1 MTDEKLL
8 EYLKRVTA
16 DLHRTRE
23 QLRELQTRQPEPIA
37 IVGMGCRYPAAH
49 GPDELWR
56 LVADEVDA
64 TGPYPA
70 DRGWAALSERFG
82 MDSTGSGRGGFLD
95 DVAGFD
101 AAFFGVSPREALA
114 MSPQQ
119 RLLLETSW
127 EALEHAGIDPVALRG
142 SNTGVFAGI
151 NGDDYGTLMMSSDED
166 LGGYYN
172 TGAAPA
178 AGSGR
183 ISYALGLVG
192 PTVTVDTACSSSLV
206 ALHQAAHALRGG
218 ECDLALAGGV
228 TVMST
233 PSAFFDFGRQGG
245 LAADG
250 RCKSFAA
257 AADGTGWCEG
267 VGILVVEKLS
277 DAVRNGHRVHAVVR
291 GSAVNSDGASNGL
304 SAPNGPSQERVI
316 RAALAAAR
324 LSTRDVDVVEAHG
337 TGTTLGDPIE
347 AQALLATYGRER
359 PADRPLW
366 LGSIKSNMG
375 HAIAAAGVGGV
386 IKMVQAMRHG
396 SLPRTLHVDA
406 PTPEVDWTSGGVRL
420 LTDARD
426 WPETGEP
433 RRAGVSSF
441 GVTGTNVHVIVEQA
455 PAAEPA
461 EQAATGDALP
471 RVPWLLSARSADG
484 LRDQAA
490 SLASFVDGQDPADVA
505 YSLATTRAALEH
517 RAVVLGADRDEL
529 LAGLTALAEGKGG
542 PGVVTG
548 STRQAGRSA
557 WLFTGQGAQRLGMGR
572 ELHATFPAFAA
583 AFDAV
588 TAELDPHLPRP
599 LRDVVW
605 GDDVDALDQTRF
617 TQPALF
623 AIEVALFRLFESWGL
638 RPDHVAG
645 HSIGELAAAHVA
657 GVLSLADAAKL
668 VAARGT
674 LMQELP
680 AGGAMVAVQATE
692 AEVAAVLP
700 EDVSIAGVNAPNAVV
715 LSGPEQSVVDIAAR
729 FEKAKRL
736 AVSHAFHSAL
746 MDPMLD
752 AFHAVAAD
760 LTHEAPRIPLVST
773 VTGEP
778 ITEIDAGYWVRQ
790 ARGAVRF
797 ADTVATLAGL
807 GVTRYLEVGP
817 DAVLTGMAGQ
827 CLETPATLVPAQ
839 RRDRDETGAILE
851 ALAGLHVSGAGPDWA
866 AILTGNRVD
875 LPTYAF
881 AHQRFWLK
889 PGASGDPSGLGLV
902 PVTHNMLSAMVPHPE
917 SEEVVLT
924 GRLSLRTHPWLIGHT
939 LLGRVIVPGT
949 GYVEMAIEAGN
960 QVGCDYLEEMVLET
974 PLVVPDEGGCAVRFV
989 IGAPDKAGYRR
1000 YTVYSRFDDAPAEW
1014 GWTRNASGTLANTA
1028 SMSRPTVPQERAEMP
1043 EWPPPGAR
1051 EIELDGLY
1059 DRFRK
1064 EGYTFGPHF
1073 RGLTRSWTI
1082 GEELYSEVWL
1092 PEEYVE
1098 ETKEFNLHPALL
1110 DSAMHVLILGASE
1123 YLDNSVAVGFA
1134 WSGVHLYATGARALR
1149 VRMMPTDSS
1158 AVEILLA
1165 DEHGRP
1171 VAHVRAMA
1179 GRAMTHEQADA
1190 AYHRGVDALL
1200 GVNWT
1205 PLPPTGKAPEVSI
1218 VEVGP
1223 NGHADLDALADAVDE
1238 PPEAIV
1244 LDVRGDTGTD
1254 VAEATRAATHRML
1267 RALQAWSADE
1277 RLAAARL
1284 VVRTDGA
1291 LGLAGE
1297 AVTDL
1302 PAAAVAGMVRSAQSE
1317 NPGRI
1322 TLVDVSDADRHL
1334 LPGML
1339 AGDEQ
1344 EVVVRDG
1351 TCYKGR
1357 LARLRPG
1364 EPATVFAEHGT
1375 VLITGGTGAL
1385 GALTARHLVTAHH
1398 VRHLLLVSRRGPDAP
1413 GAADLR
1419 AELAE
1424 LGATVDI
1431 VACDAADRDAL
1442 AAVLAAVPADHPLTA
1457 VIHTAGVTDDGV
1469 LSGLTPD
1476 RVDAVL
1482 APKVDAAWHLHE
1494 LTRDLDLSAFVLFSS
1509 LAGVLGNPGQA
1520 NYAAAN
1526 AFLDALAAHR
1536 HALGLPAVSLAWG
1549 PWALSAGMA
1558 GKLGDVERSRMARSG
1573 FLTLSEPE
1581 GMSRLDA
1588 ALIADRDAVVPL
1600 KLDASALAALGAGC
1614 PPLFRALV
1622 RTTRRS
1628 AGERITSGRSWA
1640 ETLAGVGDDARE
1652 ATLLELVKA
1661 EVAASLGHSE
1671 VDDVDP
1677 GLRFDEMGFD
1687 SLASVELRNRLS
1699 TATGLALPPTL
1710 VFDQP
1715 NLASMVAY
1723 LGPRLSTGA
1732 QSLAG

>member
-1 MTDEKLL
+1 MTDDKLL

-16 DLHRTRE
+16 DLARTKE
-23 QLRELQTRQPEPIA
+23 QLRELQAREPEPIA

-49 GPDELWR
+49 GPEELWR
-56 LVADEVDA
+56 LVADGADA

-70 DRGWAALSERFG
+70 DRGWNALAERFG
-82 MDSTGSGRGGFLD
+82 LDSTGSGRGGFLD

-127 EALEHAGIDPVALRG
+127 EALEHAGIDPLSLRG
-142 SNTGVFAGI
+142 SQTGVFAGI

-183 ISYALGLVG
+183 ISYVLGLVG

-206 ALHQAAHALRGG
+206 ALHQAAHALRNG
-218 ECDLALAGGV
+218 ECSLALAGGV

-245 LAADG
+245 LSADG

-277 DAVRNGHRVHAVVR
+277 DAIRNGHTVHAVVR

-316 RAALAAAR
+316 RAALADAR
-324 LSTRDVDVVEAHG
+324 LSAKDVDAVEAHG

-347 AQALLATYGRER
+347 AQALLATYGQDRE
-359 PADRPLW
+359 RPLW

-386 IKMVQAMRHG
+386 IKMVQAIRHG
-396 SLPRTLHVDA
+396 KLPKTLHVDE
-406 PTPEVDWTSGGVRL
+406 PTPEVDWSSGGVRL
-420 LTDARD
+420 LTDEQE
-426 WPETGEP
+426 WPDTGAP

-455 PAAEPA
+455 PEH
-461 EQAATGDALP
+461 EDTATVSALP
-471 RVPWLLSARSADG
+471 AVPWVLSARSEDG
-484 LRDQAA
+484 LRDQADR
-490 SLASFVDGQDPADVA
+490 LRSFVAEHPELSVTDIGF
-505 YSLATTRAALEH
+505 SLATTRAALEH
-517 RAVVLGADRDEL
+517 RAAVVGTDRETL
-529 LAGLTALAEGKGG
+529 LAALAG
-542 PGVVTG
+542 PLDTG
-548 STRQAGRSA
+548 STRQGGRTA
-557 WLFTGQGAQRLGMGR
+557 WLFTGQGAQRIGMGR
-572 ELHATFPAFAA
+572 QLHSAFDVFAT

-588 TAELDPHLPRP
+588 AAELDPHLPRP
-599 LRDVVW
+599 LKDVVW
-605 GDDVDALDQTRF
+605 GHEPAVLEQTGF

-623 AIEVALFRLFESWGL
+623 AVEVALFRLFESWGL

-657 GVLSLADAAKL
+657 GVLSLADACAL
-668 VAARGT
+668 VAARGR
-674 LMQELP
+674 LMQALP
-680 AGGAMVAVQATE
+680 SGGAMVAVGATE
-692 AEVAAVLP
+692 AEVAELLTDEVG
-700 EDVSIAGVNAPNAVV
+700 IAGVNGPAAVV
-715 LSGPEQSVVDIAAR
+715 ISGPAEAVEGVAATLAGR
-729 FEKAKRL
+729 GHRTKRL

-746 MDPMLD
+746 MDPMLAD
-752 AFHAVAAD
+752 FREVAAGV
-760 LTHEAPRIPLVST
+760 TYSEPTIPLVST
-773 VTGEP
+773 VTGEQ
-778 ITEIDAGYWVRQ
+778 ITAIDADYWVRQ

-797 ADTVATLAGL
+797 ADAVRTLAGL

-817 DAVLTGMAGQ
+817 DAVLTGMAGHT
-827 CLETPATLVPAQ
+827 LETPATLVPAL
-839 RRDRDETGAILE
+839 RRDHGEVETVVA
-851 ALAGLHVSGAGPDWA
+851 AVAALHVAGVSPDWA
-866 AILTGNRVD
+866 ALFGGGRRVD

-889 PGASGDPSGLGLV
+889 PGVGGDPSGIGLV
-902 PVTHNMLSAMVPHPE
+902 PVRHNMLSAVVTLPE
-917 SEEVVLT
+917 SEDVVLT

-960 QVGCDYLEEMVLET
+960 QVDCDFLEEMVLET

-989 IGAPDKAGYRR
+989 VGRPDQLGNRR
-1000 YTVYSRFDDAPAEW
+1000 FTVYSRFDDAPAEW
-1014 GWTRNASGTLANTA
+1014 GWTRNASGVLANTA
-1028 SMSRPTVPQERAEMP
+1028 SMAKPTVAPERAEMAQ
-1043 EWPPPGAR
+1043 WPPAGAR
-1051 EIELDGLY
+1051 EIELGDLY
-1059 DRFRK
+1059 DRFLK

-1073 RGLTRSWTI
+1073 RGLKHSWTV

-1092 PEEYVE
+1092 PEQYVE

-1110 DSAMHVLILGASE
+1110 DAAMHVLILGASE

-1134 WSGVHLYATGARALR
+1134 WSGVHLYATGATALR
-1149 VRMMPTDSS
+1149 VRMLPTDES

-1165 DEHGRP
+1165 DQHGRP

-1200 GVNWT
+1200 GVEWS
-1205 PLPPTGKAPEVSI
+1205 PLPAAKPPQLTVAETELGRMSEVDS
-1218 VEVGP
+1218 VPDV
-1223 NGHADLDALADAVDE
+1223 V
-1238 PPEAIV
+1238 V
-1244 LDVRGDTGTD
+1244 LNVRGTRDDD
-1254 VAEATRAATHRML
+1254 VAAATRAATHA
-1267 RALQAWSADE
+1267 ALADLQTWSAAE
-1277 RLAAARL
+1277 RFAASRL
-1284 VVRTDGA
+1284 VVVTDGA
-1291 LGLAGE
+1291 LGLTGE

-1302 PAAAVAGMVRSAQSE
+1302 PAAAVVGMVRSAQSE

-1322 TLVDVSDADRHL
+1322 TLVDIADADRHL
-1334 LPGML
+1334 LPGFL
-1339 AGDEQ
+1339 ASQEQ
-1344 EVVVRDG
+1344 QIVVRDG
-1351 TCYKGR
+1351 TGHLGR
-1357 LARLRPG
+1357 MARLRPG
-1364 EPATVFAEHGT
+1364 EKAAVFAPDGT

-1385 GALTARHLVTAHH
+1385 GALTARHLVTEHG
-1398 VRHLLLVSRRGPDAP
+1398 VRHLLLTSRRGGDAP
-1413 GAADLR
+1413 GAEELR
-1419 AELAE
+1419 AELAG
-1424 LGATVDI
+1424 LGAQVTVA
-1431 VACDAADRDAL
+1431 ACDAADRAAL
-1442 AAVLAAVPADHPLTA
+1442 AAVLADVPGDHPLTA

-1469 LSGLTPD
+1469 LASLTPE
-1476 RVDAVL
+1476 RMDAVL
-1482 APKVDAAWHLHE
+1482 RPKVDAVWNLHE
-1494 LTRDLDLSAFVLFSS
+1494 LTKDMDLKAFVLFSS

-1526 AFLDALAAHR
+1526 AFLDAIAAHR
-1536 HALGLPAVSLAWG
+1536 RAAGLPAVSLAWG

-1573 FLTLSEPE
+1573 FLTLSEQE
-1581 GMSRLDA
+1581 GMARLDA
-1588 ALIADRDAVVPL
+1588 ALLSERDSVVPL
-1600 KLDASALAALGAGC
+1600 KLDTTALAALGSAC
-1614 PPLFRALV
+1614 PPLFRSMV
-1622 RTTRRS
+1622 RTTRRD
-1628 AGERITSGRSWA
+1628 AGERVTSAKSWA
-1640 ETLAGVGDDARE
+1640 ETLAGVDDDARE

-1661 EVAASLGHSE
+1661 EVAASLGHST
-1671 VDDVDP
+1671 VDDVDAAR
-1677 GLRFDEMGFD
+1677 RFDEMGFD

-1699 TATGLALPPTL
+1699 AATELSLPPTL
-1710 VFDQP
+1710 VFDHP
-1715 NLASMVAY
+1715 DLASMVTY
-1723 LGPRLSTGA
+1723 LDTRLPAVPHT
-1732 QSLAG
+1732 LAG